1 MALDNLSL
9 LCMECD
15 EIYTKF
21 GPKNIS
27 NRCFSCYLEIEHG
40 VIIFDDSFSCSSS
53 SVHRTEDSY
62 DPSFENV
69 VRLYEDG

>member
-15 EIYTKF
+15 ETYTKF
-21 GPKNIS
+21 SPKNIP
-27 NRCFSCYLEIEHG
+27 NRCFSCYLEVEYG
-40 VIIFDDSFSCSSS
+40 VIIFDDSFSSSYS
-53 SVHRTEDSY
+53 SAYRTEDS

-69 VRLYEDG
+69 VRLYEDS